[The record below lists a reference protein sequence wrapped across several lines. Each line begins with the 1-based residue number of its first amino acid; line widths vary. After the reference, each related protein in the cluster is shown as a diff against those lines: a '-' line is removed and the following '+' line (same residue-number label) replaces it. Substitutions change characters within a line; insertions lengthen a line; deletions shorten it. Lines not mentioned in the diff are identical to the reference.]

1 MSITAYAGF
10 SPSPLTVPHLTET
23 RALAGVGSA
32 TYALYAQGQDTSD
45 PSATFSFQWSIILP
59 RTGQFATLAQ
69 PQTALATLTNISEQW
84 GDIRVFLVVT
94 NTATLATS
102 ETDYRLAPQSAFCT
116 LKLSSANRSLTL
128 PSLGSRD
135 WWDASDAVS
144 LALEN
149 LSIPAGTIASA
160 TINGAGELI
169 LTLND
174 GSTINAGVVVGA
186 DGANG
191 ADGADGADG
200 AQGPAGPSQ
209 RLLTW
214 TATASHHFDGS
225 ALTASYNPSKLMPIL
240 GPWVAPADLNILYFS
255 MSAHSAGLATNS
267 ALFQIF
273 IVSEADWEL
282 GNFATGIQAS
292 SSITMTQGAVNN
304 DPSAEQIALDP
315 NIVIPA
321 NSVFGVCMGAPTL
334 GAFDLLSGSILTEI

>member
-1 MSITAYAGF
+1 
-10 SPSPLTVPHLTET
+10 
-23 RALAGVGSA
+23 
-32 TYALYAQGQDTSD
+32 
-45 PSATFSFQWSIILP
+45 
-59 RTGQFATLAQ
+59 
-69 PQTALATLTNISEQW
+69 
-84 GDIRVFLVVT
+84 
-94 NTATLATS
+94 
-102 ETDYRLAPQSAFCT
+102 
-116 LKLSSANRSLTL
+116 
-128 PSLGSRD
+128 
-135 WWDASDAVS
+135 

-149 LSIPAGTIASA
+149 LNIPAGTIASA
-160 TINGAGELI
+160 TVNGAGELI

-174 GSTINAGVVVGA
+174 GSTINAGVVVGSNGANGA

-191 ADGADGADG
+191 ANGADGANGANGADGADG

-209 RLLTW
+209 RLLAW

-225 ALTASYNPSKLMPIL
+225 ALTASYNPSKLTPIL
-240 GPWVAPADLNILYFS
+240 GPWVAPADLNILNFS
-255 MSAHSAGLATNS
+255 MSAHSAGVATNS

-282 GNFATGIQAS
+282 GNFATGVQAS